1 MEQRGVNRDIARL
14 MGISYWLQTR
24 LRFKLVE
31 IYQTRLYCYE
41 VFVVVVYA
49 RCKDN
54 GLPE

>member
-14 MGISYWLQTR
+14 MGIPYLLQTR
-24 LRFKLVE
+24 LGFKLVE